1 MSERDV
7 VIAGGGMVGISLA
20 LALARRLPEQVR
32 ITLVEGFT
40 LPPAAAAAPDYH
52 PAFDARSTALSYSS
66 EQIYR
71 ALGLWPLLQRWLCPI
86 ETIHV
91 SSRGHF
97 GSSVL
102 RAVDYDWDALG
113 HVVENAW
120 LGQALLHAL
129 RAENRVELL
138 NPARVVDAKP
148 GREGVTLSLDG
159 DGPAALTTAL
169 LVVAD
174 GADSGLRQR
183 LGVAATEKP
192 YRQHALICNVATAEP
207 HAGCAFERFT
217 DEGPLALLPLLPAAG
232 ARHRSALVWT
242 LPPQRAAQLLECP
255 QEDFLAALQQRF
267 GYRLGRLQQVGA
279 RHAYPLTLRHC
290 DEQVRA
296 GIAVMGNAAHALHPV
311 AGQGFNLALRDIWA
325 LCEVLAE
332 GLAQG
337 HAPGSLA
344 VLQRYRA
351 RQQGDQRRTMAFSDR
366 LPALF
371 MHSDPLLAL
380 ARDLALSGLD
390 WVAPLK
396 RAFVAQAAGMQ
407 ALEAVHD

>member
-1 MSERDV
+1 MSARDV

-20 LALARRLPEQVR
+20 LALARRLPGQVR

-40 LPPAAAAAPDYH
+40 LPPPAAAAPDYH

-66 EQIYR
+66 ERIYR
-71 ALGLWPLLQRWLCPI
+71 SLGLWPLLQRWLCPI

-97 GSSVL
+97 GSSIL
-102 RAVDYDWDALG
+102 RGSDYGWGALG

-129 RAENRVELL
+129 RSKKRVELL
-138 NPARVVDAKP
+138 NPARVTAARP
-148 GREGVTLSLDG
+148 TREGVVLSLDG
-159 DGPAALTTAL
+159 EAPATLTTAL

-174 GADSGLRQR
+174 GADSGLREG
-183 LGVAATEKP
+183 LGVAASEKS

-232 ARHRSALVWT
+232 AQHRSALVWT
-242 LPPQRAAQLLECP
+242 LPPERAAQLLECP
-255 QEDFLAALQQRF
+255 QDAFLSALQQRF
-267 GYRLGRLQQVGA
+267 GYRLGRLQQVGT

-325 LCEVLAE
+325 LCDVLAA
-332 GLAQG
+332 GVARGQS
-337 HAPGSLA
+337 PGDLA
-344 VLQRYRA
+344 VLQQYRA
-351 RQQGDQRRTMAFSDR
+351 RQQADQRRTIEFSDR

-371 MHSDPLLAL
+371 MHNDPMLAL

-396 RAFVAQAAGMQ
+396 RAFVAQAAGLQ
-407 ALEAVHD
+407 ALEAAHD